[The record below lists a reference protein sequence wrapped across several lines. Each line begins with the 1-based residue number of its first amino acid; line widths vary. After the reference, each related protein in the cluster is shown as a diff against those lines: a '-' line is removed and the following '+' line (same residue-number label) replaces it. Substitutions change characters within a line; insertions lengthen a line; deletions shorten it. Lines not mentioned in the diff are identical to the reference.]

1 MIRNRI
7 ALLRQE
13 MEKEHIDI
21 YIVPTADFHQ
31 SEYVGDYFKCREYM
45 TGFTG
50 SAGTA
55 VFTQRNAYLWTDGR
69 YFIQAAKQL
78 EGTGIVL
85 QKSGESG
92 VPGIAEYLE
101 TAVKQLRSEME
112 ENTVLHSQNEEE
124 HSVKRT
130 PVIGFDGRTVSSF
143 MGKRYAE
150 IAQKAGGR
158 VCHEMD
164 LVERIWTNRPEL
176 PCESAFSLGVE
187 YAGETVDSKL
197 ERLRRK
203 MKEYDANSCVVAGLD
218 DIGWLLNLRG
228 NDVAYC
234 PLVLSYAVVRM
245 DGVELYADQRKFN
258 EEIQGI
264 FRQNGIELYPY
275 HEIYERVRKFQR
287 GETVLLDPEQMNYT
301 LYRNLPETVQKAEYE
316 NPVIL
321 MKAIKNKTEL
331 ENIRKAH
338 LKDGIACTKFL
349 YWLKEN
355 VGKTRITEI
364 SASEKLEC
372 LRAEQEHFMGSS
384 FESICAYKE
393 HAAIVHYAAVPDTD
407 VELQAEGM
415 MLCDTGGHYLEGSTD
430 ITRTIVLGGLT
441 EEEKAHFTIV
451 LCSMLNLADARFL
464 YGCTGMSLDYA
475 AREPFWRQ
483 NLNFNHGTGHGVGY
497 LGNIHE
503 APARFFWKMPSGNQQ
518 RIPTLEPG
526 MVITD
531 EPGIYIEGS
540 HGIRTENE
548 LLVTKGEANEY
559 GQFMHFE
566 TLTFVPVDLDAVKP
580 ELMTEK
586 ERNLLNTYHAQV
598 WNKISPYL
606 NADERKWLR
615 KYTRAI

>member
-1 MIRNRI
+1 MIRDRI
-7 ALLRQE
+7 ALLRKE
-13 MEKEHIDI
+13 MEKENIDI

-55 VFTQRNAYLWTDGR
+55 VFTKDTAYLWTDGR

-78 EGTGIVL
+78 EGSGIVL
-85 QKSGESG
+85 QKSGASG

-101 TAVKQLRSEME
+101 TAA
-112 ENTVLHSQNEEE
+112 
-124 HSVKRT
+124 KRLGT
-130 PVIGFDGRTVSSF
+130 ERKRNPVIGFDGRTVSSF
-143 MGKRYAE
+143 RGKQYLE
-150 IAQKAGGR
+150 IAEKAGGS
-158 VCHEMD
+158 VCYEMD
-164 LVERIWTNRPEL
+164 LVGRIWTNRPEIS
-176 PCESAFSLGVE
+176 CEPVFSLGLE

-197 ERLRRK
+197 ERLRGK
-203 MKEYDANSCVVAGLD
+203 MKEYGAKSCVITGLD

-245 DGVELYADQRKFN
+245 DGVELYADKRKFN
-258 EEIQGI
+258 EEIQEI
-264 FRQNGIELYPY
+264 LRRNGVEISPY
-275 HEIYERVRKFQR
+275 HEIYERIRKFQR

-301 LYRNLPETVQKAEYE
+301 LYRALPETVRKAEHE
-316 NPVIL
+316 NPLIL

-355 VGKTRITEI
+355 VGKIQITEI
-364 SASEKLEC
+364 SASEKLES
-372 LRAEQEHFMGSS
+372 LRAEQEHFIGPS
-384 FESICAYKE
+384 FEPICAYKE
-393 HAAIVHYAAVPDTD
+393 HAAIVHYSAVPETD
-407 VELQAEGM
+407 AELKAEGM

-430 ITRTIVLGGLT
+430 ITRTIVLGELT
-441 EEEKAHFTIV
+441 EEEKVHFTTV

-503 APARFFWKMPSGNQQ
+503 APARFFWKMPAGKPQLV
-518 RIPTLEPG
+518 PTLEPG

-548 LLVTKGEANEY
+548 LLVTNGKVNEY
-559 GQFMHFE
+559 GQFMYFE
-566 TLTFVPVDLDAVKP
+566 TVTLVPVDLDAVKP

-598 WNKISPYL
+598 WNSISPYL
-606 NADERKWLR
+606 DADEREWLK
-615 KYTRAI
+615 KYTRGI